1 MDGRYTWSLVAEVV
15 RLTCGVDALA
25 DFMVLGG
32 TGEVERSSTDLRAR
46 SWLLCASEAV
56 QMRPL
61 GQGGRPASAGECTAR
76 PGAHAVG
83 IESETKAREAH
94 SRWERG
100 STAPSFGAIRVPTP
114 AHRWAGKCDG

>member
-25 DFMVLGG
+25 DFMGLGG
-32 TGEVERSSTDLRAR
+32 TGEVERSSTDPRAR
-46 SWLLCASEAV
+46 SWCSWHV
-56 QMRPL
+56 KSVSNSPL

-100 STAPSFGAIRVPTP
+100 STAPSFGAIRVRIP
-114 AHRWAGKCDG
+114 ALRWAGKCDG

>member
-32 TGEVERSSTDLRAR
+32 TGEVERSSTGPRAP

-83 IESETKAREAH
+83 IESETKAQEAH
-94 SRWERG
+94 SRW
-100 STAPSFGAIRVPTP
+100 
-114 AHRWAGKCDG
+114 

>member
-15 RLTCGVDALA
+15 RLTCGVDALGLA

-61 GQGGRPASAGECTAR
+61 GQGGRPASAGECR
-76 PGAHAVG
+76 AHPSTHTVG
-83 IESETKAREAH
+83 LISLEHAEKNH
-94 SRWERG
+94 SR
-100 STAPSFGAIRVPTP
+100 PQ
-114 AHRWAGKCDG
+114 DG

>member
-1 MDGRYTWSLVAEVV
+1 M
-15 RLTCGVDALA
+15 A

-32 TGEVERSSTDLRAR
+32 TGEVERSSTSPRAWR
-46 SWLLCASEAV
+46 WLLWAIASEAV

-94 SRWERG
+94 SRWERV
-100 STAPSFGAIRVPTP
+100 STAPSFGAIRVRIP
-114 AHRWAGKCDG
+114 ALRWAGKCDG